1 MKIKLLLTVVAAA
14 VTGAAQ
20 ADVIPGPTLTEPGV
34 GWTTTGLGF
43 RALDDSFLTSFT
55 YQNQGQA
62 DTIVLTDALGNIL
75 ASVNTPAGN
84 PSITV
89 SVDWALTSG
98 NEYWLL
104 QTVASNEL
112 FAFFGLPLPSDGDIQ
127 ITQSGTFDDSI
138 QGAVTNSQGWG
149 PNEYW
154 AAFNDITTT
163 GVPEPASLCLLGL
176 GIVGLGGYAL
186 LQRRPAKA

>member
-1 MKIKLLLTVVAAA
+1 IVAAA
-14 VTGAAQ
+14 VTGAAAQ
-20 ADVIPGPTLTEPGV
+20 ADVIPGPTLTEPGF

-43 RALDDSFLTSFT
+43 QALDDSFLTSFT

-112 FAFFGLPLPSDGDIQ
+112 FAVFGLPLPSDRDIQ

-149 PNEYW
+149 PNQYW
-154 AAFNDITTT
+154 AAFNDVTTT
-163 GVPEPASLCLLGL
+163 TVVPEPASLCLLSL
-176 GIVGLGGYAL
+176 GVVGLV
-186 LQRRPAKA
+186 